1 MITMIAK
8 LTSYFQKDILKKR
21 DLAVKTNVVEH
32 SLSLRCQ
39 SGGLVCQAGLVLL
52 NPHLLL
58 KLSKKHIFCFLVYR
72 RDQSLQIPTYT
83 QYIFWFQQWLDYLT
97 CEREV
102 VTDMPKFSIESLF
115 NKILFHYQV
124 ESVAESPR
132 FVLFSERK

>member
-1 MITMIAK
+1 MRGDVSRCAK
-8 LTSYFQKDILKKR
+8 GHFVPNFEPFR
-21 DLAVKTNVVEH
+21 DF
-32 SLSLRCQ
+32 RQ
-39 SGGLVCQAGLVLL
+39 SCGRPPK
-52 NPHLLL
+52 NI
-58 KLSKKHIFCFLVYR
+58 KHIFCFLVYR